1 MQVLV
6 EKVAARFEIAGALLV
21 VTGGVGAEGVGAG
34 AGEAGG
40 AVGATVEPL
49 CS

>member
-1 MQVLV
+1 VHVLV
-6 EKVAARFEIAGALLV
+6 EKFAARFEIAGALLV
-21 VTGGVGAEGVGAG
+21 VTGGVGAGGTG

-40 AVGATVEPL
+40 GVGAMVEPL